1 MALGLGHTRNTE
13 NKDTYPAF
21 SKAYSLVRKTKP
33 SVNK

>member
-1 MALGLGHTRNTE
+1 MALGLGHEEHR